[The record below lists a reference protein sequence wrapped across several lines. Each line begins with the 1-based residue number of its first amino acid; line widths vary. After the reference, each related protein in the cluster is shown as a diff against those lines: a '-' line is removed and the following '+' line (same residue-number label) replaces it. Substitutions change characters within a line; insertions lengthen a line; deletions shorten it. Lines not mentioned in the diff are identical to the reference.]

1 MSLPLLLRTLILS
14 WGPIFTT
21 SGLNRTL
28 SHRPLLSTPSLWG
41 LGPQRA
47 SFKGET
53 VQSPAL
59 SIWLSCRLGT
69 CSYVNSPSLR
79 RVGHVWGVSDVLCF
93 HVHPPSVHRVRSIE
107 GDCAQHETLKTL
119 ALFLAAL
126 VTWLRI
132 ISIPA
137 SEAAV
142 FSPAEWRWSQPFA
155 SYGLPVGVSL
165 KLPCRHSLVL
175 SLLIIDSCMQRD
187 GRPGVLQICS
197 HRHQSHPYFPPPPRY
212 CNLSLVP
219 FRGLKDLRS
228 LGQELAVVMACEDCS
243 ADPGAPTFGGMA
255 LAMDIFYHS
264 HHFCPSARL
273 GLGQIVLLC
282 YR

>member
-1 MSLPLLLRTLILS
+1 MSGLTKRAIYFLTALEDGGPRSRCCQGEVSVLDQGTPPGLQTATVLLCPFVAGREALVSLPLLLRTLILS

-79 RVGHVWGVSDVLCF
+79 RVGHVWRVSDVLCF

-107 GDCAQHETLKTL
+107 GDCAEHETLKKTL

-175 SLLIIDSCMQRD
+175 SLLIIDLCMQRD

-197 HRHQSHPYFPPPPRY
+197 HRHQSHLYFRPP
-212 CNLSLVP
+212 
-219 FRGLKDLRS
+219 
-228 LGQELAVVMACEDCS
+228 
-243 ADPGAPTFGGMA
+243 T
-255 LAMDIFYHS
+255 
-264 HHFCPSARL
+264 
-273 GLGQIVLLC
+273 
-282 YR
+282 